1 MKVNIASI
9 EEYIE
14 SLPED
19 RRAAIQ
25 QLREVII
32 ANLPE
37 GFSEQISY
45 GMIGYVVP
53 HSIYPKGYHCNPKE
67 ALPFISI
74 ASQKNYI
81 ALYHMGIYAI
91 PELIEWFINEY
102 PKYSKRKLDMGKGC
116 IRFKKLDE
124 IPYELIAETVGKIS
138 AEKWIETYEK
148 EFAKR

>member
-19 RRAAIQ
+19 RQTAIQ

-53 HSIYPKGYHCNPKE
+53 HSVYPKGYHCNPKE

-102 PKYSKRKLDMGKGC
+102 PKHSKRKLDMGKGC

-138 AEKWIETYEK
+138 VEKWIETYEK

>member
-19 RRAAIQ
+19 RRTAIQ

-138 AEKWIETYEK
+138 VEKWIETYEK